1 MSWVGHKTTHSCT
14 KKKNYLS
21 KSKYYSKKSTVVV
34 CGQHVNIEIN
44 LIRRETATFCARHD
58 FNKTPVGYTDT

>member
-14 KKKNYLS
+14 KKKTILAKVS
-21 KSKYYSKKSTVVV
+21 TTVKSTVVV